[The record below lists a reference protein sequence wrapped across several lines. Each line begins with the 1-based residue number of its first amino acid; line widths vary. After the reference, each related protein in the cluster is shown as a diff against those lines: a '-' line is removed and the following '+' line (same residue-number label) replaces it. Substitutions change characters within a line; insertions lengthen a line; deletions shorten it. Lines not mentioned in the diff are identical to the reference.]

1 MGRWLAL
8 DIGKK
13 RTGIAATDILKL
25 IPSGL
30 GYVETNQLLPFLQ
43 QYTSKEDVERI
54 VVGYPKQADGS
65 DSESMKYIRPV
76 VEKIKKAYPS
86 VPIYWADE
94 RYTTT
99 IAQRSMIEG
108 GVKKMKRREK
118 GLADEIAAV
127 IILRDYMDSNLPP
140 MMKI

>member
-13 RTGIAATDILKL
+13 RTGIAVTDILKL
-25 IPSGL
+25 IPNGL

-43 QYTSKEDVERI
+43 NYTSKESVEKI
-54 VVGYPKQADGS
+54 IIGYPKQADGS
-65 DSESMKYIRPV
+65 DSESMRYIQPLV
-76 VEKIKKAYPS
+76 GKIKKAFPS
-86 VPIYWADE
+86 IPIDWADE

-108 GVKKMKRREK
+108 GMKKMKRREK

-127 IILRDYMDSNLPP
+127 IILRDYMEANLPP
-140 MMKI
+140 AIHN